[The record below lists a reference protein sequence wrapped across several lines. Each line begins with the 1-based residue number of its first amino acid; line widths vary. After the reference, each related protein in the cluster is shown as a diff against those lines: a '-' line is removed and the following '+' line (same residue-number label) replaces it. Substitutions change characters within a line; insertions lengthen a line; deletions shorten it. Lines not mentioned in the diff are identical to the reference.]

1 MLARAE
7 MLFSRH
13 TRRREFITLLG
24 GAAAVWPLA
33 ARAQQPAMPV
43 IGFLGS
49 ASAEPSA
56 GFLAMFR
63 SGLEETG
70 YVEGQNVT
78 IEYRWAENQ
87 YDRLPGLAA
96 DLVRRRVSVIVASGG
111 PVTPTAAKAATST
124 IPIVFTA
131 TSDPVK
137 LGLVASLSRPDGNV
151 TGTSAFTVELDAKRM
166 EVLREIV
173 PAARV
178 IGAFVNP
185 TRTDADAQS
194 RAVEDAARALS
205 WEVRILNAESEA
217 DIDAAF
223 ASVLEQKISALVV
236 GADPFFNNHRVKI
249 VRLAERHALP
259 AIYMNREFVTVGGLA
274 SYGTNIGIGYR
285 QAGIYAGQILKGARP
300 ADLPVVQ
307 PTKYE
312 LIINLKTAQAL
323 GLDMPPTLLARAD
336 EVIE

>member
-1 MLARAE
+1 MI
-7 MLFSRH
+7 
-13 TRRREFITLLG
+13 RRREFITLLG
-24 GAAAVWPLA
+24 GTAAAWPLV
-33 ARAQQPAMPV
+33 ARAQQPTMPV

-124 IPIVFTA
+124 VPIVFTA

-166 EVLREIV
+166 EVLREMV

-205 WEVRILNAESEA
+205 WEVRILNAESE
-217 DIDAAF
+217 
-223 ASVLEQKISALVV
+223 V
-236 GADPFFNNHRVKI
+236 H
-249 VRLAERHALP
+249 
-259 AIYMNREFVTVGGLA
+259 GG
-274 SYGTNIGIGYR
+274 G
-285 QAGIYAGQILKGARP
+285 
-300 ADLPVVQ
+300 V
-307 PTKYE
+307 
-312 LIINLKTAQAL
+312 
-323 GLDMPPTLLARAD
+323 
-336 EVIE
+336 

>member
-1 MLARAE
+1 MN
-7 MLFSRH
+7 
-13 TRRREFITLLG
+13 RRELITLLG
-24 GAAAVWPLA
+24 GAAATWPIA
-33 ARAQQPAMPV
+33 ARAQQPATPV

-137 LGLVASLSRPDGNV
+137 LGLVASLSRPEGNV

-166 EVLREIV
+166 EVLREMV

-217 DIDAAF
+217 GIDAAF

-323 GLDMPPTLLARAD
+323 GLDIPPTLLVRAD

>member
-1 MLARAE
+1 LK
-7 MLFSRH
+7 
-13 TRRREFITLLG
+13 RREFITLLG
-24 GAAAVWPLA
+24 GATAGWPLA

-49 ASAEPSA
+49 ASAEPNA

-131 TSDPVK
+131 TSDPMK
-137 LGLVASLSRPDGNV
+137 LGLVASLGRPDGNV

-205 WEVRILNAESEA
+205 WEVRILNAASET

-236 GADPFFNNHRVKI
+236 GADPLFNSHRVKI
-249 VRLAERHALP
+249 VRLAERHVLP
-259 AIYMNREFVTVGGLA
+259 AIYMNREFVTAGGLA
-274 SYGTNIGIGYR
+274 SYGTNIGVGYR

-323 GLDMPPTLLARAD
+323 GLEISASLLARAD

>member
-1 MLARAE
+1 
-7 MLFSRH
+7 
-13 TRRREFITLLG
+13 
-24 GAAAVWPLA
+24 V
-33 ARAQQPAMPV
+33 ARAQQPTMPV

-166 EVLREIV
+166 EVLREMV

-236 GADPFFNNHRVKI
+236 GADPLFNNHRVKI

-300 ADLPVVQ
+300 ADLPVEQ
-307 PTKYE
+307 PTKFE
-312 LIINLKTAQAL
+312 LIINLTVAKAL
-323 GLDMPPTLLARAD
+323 GLKLSEALLLRAD

>member
-1 MLARAE
+1 MK
-7 MLFSRH
+7 
-13 TRRREFITLLG
+13 RREFMALLG
-24 GAAAVWPLA
+24 GAAAWPLS
-33 ARAQQPAMPV
+33 ARAQQPTMPV

-78 IEYRWAENQ
+78 IEYRWAGNQ

-166 EVLREIV
+166 EVLREMV

-323 GLDMPPTLLARAD
+323 GLDIPPTLLARAD

>member
-1 MLARAE
+1 MNWLE
-7 MLFSRH
+7 
-13 TRRREFITLLG
+13 RREFITMLG
-24 GAAAVWPLA
+24 GAAAWPLV
-33 ARAQQPAMPV
+33 ARAQQPTMPV

-166 EVLREIV
+166 EVLREMV

-274 SYGTNIGIGYR
+274 SYGTDIGIGYR

-323 GLDMPPTLLARAD
+323 GLDIPPTLLARAD

>member
-1 MLARAE
+1 M
-7 MLFSRH
+7 
-13 TRRREFITLLG
+13 
-24 GAAAVWPLA
+24 
-33 ARAQQPAMPV
+33 
-43 IGFLGS
+43 
-49 ASAEPSA
+49 
-56 GFLAMFR
+56 
-63 SGLEETG
+63 
-70 YVEGQNVT
+70 
-78 IEYRWAENQ
+78 
-87 YDRLPGLAA
+87 
-96 DLVRRRVSVIVASGG
+96 IVASGG

-312 LIINLKTAQAL
+312 LIINLKTAQGAWPRHSADAARPRRRGDRVKRREFIAL
-323 GLDMPPTLLARAD
+323 LGGAAAWPIGARAQQPAD
-336 EVIE
+336 AVIAFLRSDLDRRRALPRGGVSQGLQAGFIEGRNVHHRI

>member
-1 MLARAE
+1 MNWLE
-7 MLFSRH
+7 
-13 TRRREFITLLG
+13 RREFITMLG
-24 GAAAVWPLA
+24 GAAAWPLV
-33 ARAQQPAMPV
+33 ARAQQPTMPV

-166 EVLREIV
+166 EVLREMV

-223 ASVLEQKISALVV
+223 ASVLEQNISALVV
-236 GADPFFNNHRVKI
+236 GADPFFNNKI

-323 GLDMPPTLLARAD
+323 GLDIPPTLLARAD

>member
-1 MLARAE
+1 MI
-7 MLFSRH
+7 
-13 TRRREFITLLG
+13 RREFIALLG
-24 GAAAVWPLA
+24 GAAAWPLS
-33 ARAQQPAMPV
+33 ARAQQPTMPV

-49 ASAEPSA
+49 ASPEPSA

-166 EVLREIV
+166 EVLREMV

-323 GLDMPPTLLARAD
+323 GLDIPPTLLARAD